1 LATAIFLRV
10 RFAGLKTPL
19 LIRVIKK
26 AQLSYVFRE
35 TVERDLD
42 RLRSYKLAKVAYFLR
57 EGVGRG
63 LSIKLTKVFTGAL
76 KNEVANILNS
86 TEAGSA
92 FPHLSAKFW
101 ARMAL
106 PMLEFNEAIFSSP
119 ALLDEFIINV
129 KELSKI
135 TAKLMRKSEYRK
147 IEDLVYGLAT
157 LVDHDRGVAGKIS
170 ATGFDDLARK
180 LSERAL
186 ETTLSF
192 AQCSMDLAFAWVS
205 AASAA
210 LGVVREYRRENMDYL
225 AGLCR
230 ELANKLDSYMETLDM
245 VVDDELYEDLVRLG
259 VVEKR
264 GL

>member
-129 KELSKI
+129 EELSKI
-135 TAKLMRKSEYRK
+135 TAKLMRKSEYRN

-157 LVDHDRGVAGKIS
+157 LVDHDRWVAGKIS

>member
-1 LATAIFLRV
+1 
-10 RFAGLKTPL
+10 
-19 LIRVIKK
+19 
-26 AQLSYVFRE
+26 VFRE

-129 KELSKI
+129 EELSKI
-135 TAKLMRKSEYRK
+135 TAKLMRKSEYRN

-157 LVDHDRGVAGKIS
+157 LVDHDRWVAGKIS

>member
-1 LATAIFLRV
+1 MATAIFLRV

-129 KELSKI
+129 EELSKI

-157 LVDHDRGVAGKIS
+157 LVDHDRWVAGKIS